1 MLTSSSQALDR
12 VRIGDC
18 MRPTILSCVPE
29 TPITDVAALMS
40 ERRVH
45 AIVVRADGQRPSAI
59 VSDID
64 VMAAVACAG
73 DGFAAR
79 DIAATEAVTA
89 ASGDSLRDAAK
100 LMAEHGV
107 SHLIVLGQANGEPV
121 GVLSSTDILAA
132 YAIATAPR
140 SGS

>member
-12 VRIGDC
+12 VRVGDC
-18 MRPTILSCVPE
+18 MRPTILSCAPE
-29 TPITDVAALMS
+29 TPITD
-40 ERRVH
+40 
-45 AIVVRADGQRPSAI
+45 
-59 VSDID
+59 
-64 VMAAVACAG
+64 VACAG
-73 DGFAAR
+73 DGFAAS

-132 YAIATAPR
+132 YAIASGAR
-140 SGS
+140 SET

>member
-1 MLTSSSQALDR
+1 MFSSSSQALDR

-18 MRPTILSCVPE
+18 MRPTILSCTPE

-45 AIVVRADGQRPSAI
+45 AIVVRAHGQRPSAI

-64 VMAAVACAG
+64 VMAAVACQG

-79 DIAATEAVTA
+79 DIAATTA
-89 ASGDSLRDAAK
+89 LTAPSSDSLRDAAQ

-107 SHLIVLGQANGEPV
+107 SHLIVVDQASGQPV
-121 GVLSSTDILAA
+121 GVLSTTDILAA
-132 YAIATAPR
+132 YAVASGLR
-140 SGS
+140 SET

>member
-1 MLTSSSQALDR
+1 MLSFSSQALDR

-18 MRPTILSCVPE
+18 IRSTILSCTPE
-29 TPITDVAALMS
+29 TPITDVATLMS
-40 ERRVH
+40 QRRVH
-45 AIVVRADGQRPSAI
+45 AIVIRANGQQPSAI

-64 VMAAVACAG
+64 VMAAVACQG

-79 DIAATEAVTA
+79 DIAATQALTA
-89 ASGDSLRDAAK
+89 PSSDSLRETAQ

-107 SHLIVLGQANGEPV
+107 SHLIVVDQANGQPV

-132 YAIATAPR
+132 YAMA
-140 SGS
+140 SGARGET

>member
-1 MLTSSSQALDR
+1 MLSSSSQALDR

-18 MRPTILSCVPE
+18 MRPTIISCAPD

-45 AIVVRADGQRPSAI
+45 AIVVRAEGQRPSAI

-64 VMAAVACAG
+64 VMAAVACQG

-79 DIAATEAVTA
+79 QIAATTPLTA
-89 ASGDSLRDAAK
+89 PSSHSLRDAAQ
-100 LMAEHGV
+100 LMAERNV
-107 SHLIVLGQANGEPV
+107 SHLIVVDQVNGQPI
-121 GVLSSTDILAA
+121 GVLSTTDILAA
-132 YAIATAPR
+132 YAIATRAR
-140 SGS
+140 SGP

>member
-1 MLTSSSQALDR
+1 MLSSSSQALDR

-18 MRPTILSCVPE
+18 MRPTILSCAPE
-29 TPITDVAALMS
+29 TPVTDVAALMS

-64 VMAAVACAG
+64 VMLAIGCHDDSFV
-73 DGFAAR
+73 AR
-79 DIAATEAVTA
+79 DIAAAPPPAAVT
-89 ASGDSLRDAAK
+89 SNSLREAAE

-107 SHLIVLGQANGEPV
+107 SHLIVVDQANGQPV
-121 GVLSSTDILAA
+121 GVLSTTDILAA
-132 YAIATAPR
+132 YAIASGAR
-140 SGS
+140 SAT

>member
-1 MLTSSSQALDR
+1 MLSFSSQALER

-18 MRPTILSCVPE
+18 MSPTILSCSPD
-29 TPITDVAALMS
+29 TPITAVAALMS
-40 ERRVH
+40 DRRVH
-45 AIVVRADGQRPSAI
+45 AIVILADDRRPSTI

-89 ASGDSLRDAAK
+89 ASGGSLRDAAQ

-107 SHLIVLGQANGEPV
+107 SHLIVLDQANGQPV

-132 YAIATAPR
+132 YAIASGAR
-140 SGS
+140 SKT